1 MAFTITLYN
10 QTSDR
15 NVITKTI
22 GTAVLTAADCVARDG
37 FSVRSGAI
45 TLQTSTDISKCNYAY
60 ISELGRYYYIDDITI
75 QRAGVYVLDLSVDV
89 LMTFGS
95 SIRALS
101 GTIDRQENVN
111 NGYIADYGY
120 KALNYSA
127 IVAKEFPNGMTSD
140 QLILMTVG

>member
-1 MAFTITLYN
+1 MSFTINLYN

-15 NVITKTI
+15 NVISKTT
-22 GTAVLTAADCVARDG
+22 GTVILSAADCIARDG
-37 FSVRSGAI
+37 FSVRSGAV
-45 TLQTSTDISKCNYAY
+45 TLQTDTNISKCNYAY

-75 QRAGVYVLDLSVDV
+75 QRAGVYILDLTVDV
-89 LMTFGS
+89 LMTFAS
-95 SIRALS
+95 SIRALK
-101 GTIDRQENVN
+101 GTIDRQESIY

-127 IVAKEFPNGMTSD
+127 IVTKEFPNGMTND